1 MSEYRSI
8 DNIKRKVRENV
19 LKTEL
24 KDASKNPLWQNF
36 VAIFEEV
43 ADDKKVVIPFIACV
57 KCSSVMS
64 YDSAKGTG
72 PANQRASPGHNAS
85 GPGPARPRKLS
96 QCTPLIQSVA
106 WFL

>member
-8 DNIKRKVRENV
+8 DNINRKIRDNV

-72 PANQRASPGHNAS
+72 RAGPANERDWTGRALQITLID
-85 GPGPARPRKLS
+85 GPGLARP
-96 QCTPLIQSVA
+96 
-106 WFL
+106 